1 MTKPSSNKRTGKFS
15 VLRITVPTVLCVLL
29 FAATLFTYVLPL
41 FEKHLM
47 DQKRELTR
55 QLSLLALETLRS
67 YEKRAAK
74 GEMSI
79 EEAKRSAV
87 RLLREYRFGPEG
99 KDYFWINDLGPTM
112 IMHPYRPD
120 LEGRD
125 VSDFQDPDE
134 NRLFM
139 KFVRTVEQ
147 SGSGYVDYMW
157 QWKDDPDRV
166 VPKISYVY
174 LFEPWGWIVGTG
186 IYVEDVRAEISRVTR
201 GMVTVCSGIIVI
213 TVLLSL
219 YIIRQGRRIEGEKT
233 RAWEALQDSDTRYR
247 DINRELEAGL
257 SEVFDGLTLI
267 AAGDPSVRISE
278 ESGIQLISRLKVQV
292 NQTAENLSE
301 IVDLSHE
308 FAIGLAEHFHVL
320 KTVSDG
326 DLSARVKGSGRVE
339 LLEALKNVTNHMI
352 ESVSLEVNERRQAEE
367 ALRRSEQR
375 FREMARLLP
384 TAICEMT
391 QDKTIT
397 YINDMGL
404 HMLGY
409 GREDL
414 VSGIHG
420 ERLFLQEQLDAIMA
434 GMGTSAS
441 PGAAEGIECTL
452 YPKAGPPILALVHY
466 SRMPVE
472 GDAPCV
478 RLSLTDITE
487 RKRLEAQLQQSKKM
501 EAIGTLAGGIAHNF
515 NNLLMGIQGYVSL
528 MLLGME
534 STHPHHAKLKS
545 IEKQIRSG
553 ARLTNQL
560 LGYAREGKFEVK
572 TVNLN
577 PLVKETSETLSMMR
591 RDLRIH
597 LDLDNTL
604 FPIRADRGQMEQ
616 ALLNLCVNASD
627 AMPDGGDLF
636 LKTMNTNHLDIQGKR
651 YEVRPGDYVF
661 LEVRDTGRGM
671 DRQTL
676 ERIFEPFFTTKG
688 LSKGTGLGLASVYGI
703 VKAHGGYVDVDSKE
717 GMGTI
722 FEIYLPS
729 AEVEESPEDTTGPIT
744 SPLRGAG
751 ESILIVDDEE
761 TVLEVGSEILRS
773 LGYTV
778 FKARGGGEAVAL
790 MEEQK
795 DRIRLVLLD
804 LIMPDMGGGETFD
817 RLKEIKPSVKV
828 LLSSGY
834 SLDGQASV
842 ILARGCDGFIQK
854 PYFASELASKLRSLL
869 D

>member
-1 MTKPSSNKRTGKFS
+1 MTMPSSNRRSARFS
-15 VLRITVPTVLCVLL
+15 VLRITIPTVLCVLL

-41 FEKHLM
+41 FEQHLM

-55 QLSLLALETLRS
+55 QLSRFALETLRS
-67 YEKRAAK
+67 YEKRASN
-74 GEMSI
+74 GEMSM
-79 EEAKRSAV
+79 EEAKGSAV
-87 RLLREYRFGPEG
+87 RMLREYRFGPEG
-99 KDYFWINDLGPTM
+99 NDYFWINDLGPTL

-125 VSDFQDPDE
+125 VSDFQGPNE
-134 NRLFM
+134 HRLFM
-139 KFVRTVEQ
+139 EFVRTVKK

-157 QWKDDPDRV
+157 QWKDDPDRI
-166 VPKISYVY
+166 VPKISYVH

-186 IYVEDVRAEISRVTR
+186 IYVDDVRREIARVTR
-201 GMVTVCSGIIVI
+201 GMVTVCSGIIII

-219 YIIRQGRRIEGEKT
+219 YIIRQGRRIEAEKT
-233 RAWEALQDSDTRYR
+233 RAWEALQESETRYR
-247 DINRELEAGL
+247 DINRELETGL

-267 AAGDPSVRISE
+267 AAGDPFVRVSE
-278 ESGIQLISRLKVQV
+278 ESGIQLISRLKCQV

-339 LLEALKNVTNHMI
+339 LLESLKNVTNHMI
-352 ESVSLEVNERRQAEE
+352 ESVSREVNERRQAED

-397 YINDMGL
+397 YINDKGL
-404 HMLGY
+404 RMLGY

-420 ERLFLQEQLDAIMA
+420 ERVFLPEQLDAIMA
-434 GMGTSAS
+434 GMVASAS
-441 PGAAEGIECTL
+441 LGAAEGIECTL
-452 YPKAGPPILALVHY
+452 HTKDGSSILALVHY

-472 GDAPCV
+472 GDAPGV

-487 RKRLEAQLQQSKKM
+487 RKRLEAQLQQSIKM

-604 FPIRADRGQMEQ
+604 FPIRADRGQIEQ

-636 LKTMNTNHLDIQGKR
+636 LKTMNTNDVGIHGKR
-651 YEVRPGDYVF
+651 YEIRPGNYVF

-676 ERIFEPFFTTKG
+676 DRIFEPFFTTKG

-717 GMGTI
+717 GVGTV
-722 FEIYLPS
+722 FKIYLPS
-729 AEVEESPEDTTGPIT
+729 AEAEASPDDTAGAMT

-778 FKARGGGEAVAL
+778 FEARGGGEAVAL
-790 MEEQK
+790 LEEQK